1 MSLRG
6 HDVLSR
12 WRCRESVE
20 TGFRRNLSRQFL
32 SVSRFLVRILIGSSP
47 IDASR
52 GLRVGFVVDKVA
64 EELSEPVV
72 CCIVMSFGRQGVVVW
87 LVVGY
92 FIWQ

>member
-1 MSLRG
+1 M
-6 HDVLSR
+6 
-12 WRCRESVE
+12 
-20 TGFRRNLSRQFL
+20 
-32 SVSRFLVRILIGSSP
+32 IGNSP

-52 GLRVGFVVDKVA
+52 GLRVGFIVDKVA